1 MHYDV
6 KEEKIRCIY
15 FWEQK
20 LKLIFFSKRY
30 AMTKVWLAEFQG
42 TWEQWVDDNNDGF
55 ITVYLYKIL
64 GNSWERFWYQLL
76 SIKVQNIYNYRSS
89 EQNIYTIENLNKIVL
104 ILPIQKYAIICT
116 DTFAIPFIFHC
127 TKNTALRF

>member
-64 GNSWERFWYQLL
+64 GNSWERFWYQ
-76 SIKVQNIYNYRSS
+76 
-89 EQNIYTIENLNKIVL
+89 
-104 ILPIQKYAIICT
+104 
-116 DTFAIPFIFHC
+116 
-127 TKNTALRF
+127 